1 MAAVNGITNI
11 VVTSGQIT
19 VSFGDGG
26 TQRWDWDG
34 ASPPN
39 LHGLDL
45 VVAQAANQWLNDGGS
60 GSQIYTI
67 SVA

>member
-1 MAAVNGITNI
+1 MAAVNGITQI
-11 VVTSGQIT
+11 QVTSGQIT

-26 TQRWDWDG
+26 AKTWAWDG
-34 ASPPN
+34 AGPPN

-45 VVAQAANQWLNDGGS
+45 VVSQAANQWLIDGGS
-60 GSQIYTI
+60 GTGTYTV

>member
-1 MAAVNGITNI
+1 MAAVNGITDI

-19 VSFGDGG
+19 VNYGDGG

-34 ASPPN
+34 TGPPQ
-39 LHGLDL
+39 LHGLQL
-45 VVAQAANQWLNDGGS
+45 VVSQAANQWLNEGAS
-60 GSQIYTI
+60 GTGTYTV